1 MNRLIKILIIVLS
14 FSFVI
19 GQNSKKKKPD
29 SNVIF
34 SNKESKEEYLK
45 ILERSID
52 LLETNYVDSINMS
65 EIILSGVKGLM
76 FTLDPYTKLLRDQ
89 SKESYDHLRTGKY
102 GGVGIKIGLRR
113 DTLTVLG
120 TYENS
125 PAYSEGI
132 QVGDNIMM
140 IDSIS
145 TKGLTLKESSQM
157 IKGEL
162 DSVVSLHIFRSS
174 TKEKIKFD
182 LTRSNIPLK
191 NVPYAGVN
199 EDGIGYIRITRF
211 SKNSDKDFKEGLKK
225 MIEQGLNGLIID
237 LRGNSGG
244 LLSSA
249 INILDNLTERG
260 DVLLTQKGKRSKSN
274 KEWKSRREPIL
285 NKDIP
290 LVILINRKSA
300 SASEIV
306 AGTIQDLDRG
316 VVIGQKSFGKGL
328 IQHMFNLND
337 TTTIKITTAKFY
349 LPSGRLIQKQDYF
362 DDGFLTDGLDKKDTT
377 FTTSGGRFV
386 KGGGGIVPDI
396 VTVPNKY
403 SSFINA
409 LWKDKVFLTFAAD
422 YAPKNPWLKKRLNK
436 KMLLPNRVIK
446 EFKKFVKYYD
456 LQFTVPGEK
465 EYNKMKDKLVDNPIS
480 FNPYSNNS
488 TEVINYKLLN
498 EIEKY
503 FQNVRNTQLSL
514 SSNKKSIE
522 NGLLRE
528 FTRILYSEEKRIEV
542 SLINDVEYNEALEL
556 LTDLK
561 QYNQILSK

>member
-422 YAPKNPWLKKRLNK
+422 YAPKNPWLKKRLDK

>member
-14 FSFVI
+14 FSFVV

-29 SNVIF
+29 SNVVF

-65 EIILSGVKGLM
+65 EIILSGVRGLM
-76 FTLDPYTKLLRDQ
+76 LPLDPYTKLLMDQ

-225 MIEQGLNGLIID
+225 MIDQGLNGLIID

-377 FTTSGGRFV
+377 FTTLGGRFV

-422 YAPKNPWLKKRLNK
+422 YAPKNPWLKKRLDK

-556 LTDLK
+556 LTNLK
-561 QYNQILSK
+561 EYNEILSK